1 VAVAGAFELFA
12 FMRTNFPATLL
23 YSLLYSVLLPYG
35 SNFEPRGK
43 SPSLQACRYDATLID
58 MANFSFD
65 VVSEYDK
72 AEMNNVFDQS
82 QREIASRYDFKG
94 TPAELEWLNADKTGL
109 KVTGNGDWQID
120 AILDIVR
127 KKLAA
132 REQSQKVLDT
142 SKESVVSNLKTTKE
156 VPFKQGLDQE
166 KAKKMTALIREQ
178 LPKVKTQ
185 IQGDA
190 VRVMSGSK
198 DDLQAV
204 MQLLRSQDFDFPIN
218 FTNYR

>member
-1 VAVAGAFELFA
+1 
-12 FMRTNFPATLL
+12 
-23 YSLLYSVLLPYG
+23 
-35 SNFEPRGK
+35 
-43 SPSLQACRYDATLID
+43 

-72 AEMNNVFDQS
+72 AEMNNVFDQTE
-82 QREIASRYDFKG
+82 REMANRYDFKG
-94 TPAELEWLNADKTGL
+94 TPAAIEWLNNDKTGL
-109 KVTGNGDWQID
+109 KITGNGEWQID

-127 KKLAA
+127 KKLAT
-132 REQSQKVLDT
+132 RNQSQKVLDT
-142 SKESVVSNLKTTKE
+142 TKEVIESNLKATKE
-156 VPFKQGLDQE
+156 VLFKKGLDQE
-166 KAKKMTALIREQ
+166 KAKKITSLIRDK

-190 VRVMSGSK
+190 VRVTSNSK

-204 MQLLRSQDFDFPIN
+204 IQLLKAQDFDFPLD

>member
-1 VAVAGAFELFA
+1 
-12 FMRTNFPATLL
+12 
-23 YSLLYSVLLPYG
+23 
-35 SNFEPRGK
+35 
-43 SPSLQACRYDATLID
+43 

-72 AEMNNVFDQS
+72 AEMNNVFDQA
-82 QREIASRYDFKG
+82 QREMANRYDFKG
-94 TPAELEWLNADKTGL
+94 TPAELEWLNTEKTGL
-109 KVTGNGDWQID
+109 KVTGSGDWQID

-132 REQSQKVLDT
+132 RDQSQKVLDT

-156 VPFKQGLDQE
+156 VPFKQGLDHD
-166 KAKKMTALIREQ
+166 KAKKITALIRDN
-178 LPKVKTQ
+178 LPKVKSQ
-185 IQGDA
+185 IQGDT
-190 VRVMSGSK
+190 VRVTSGSK

-204 MQLLRSQDFDFPIN
+204 MQLLRQQDFDFPLN

>member
-1 VAVAGAFELFA
+1 
-12 FMRTNFPATLL
+12 
-23 YSLLYSVLLPYG
+23 
-35 SNFEPRGK
+35 
-43 SPSLQACRYDATLID
+43 

-72 AEMNNVFDQS
+72 AEMNNVFDQAE
-82 QREIASRYDFKG
+82 REMSSRYDFKG
-94 TPAELEWLNADKTGL
+94 TPAAIEWLDGDKNGI
-109 KVTGNGDWQID
+109 KVTGSGDWQID

-132 REQSQKVLDT
+132 RNQSQKVLDT
-142 SKESVVSNLKTTKE
+142 SRDIVESNLRATKE
-156 VPFKQGLDQE
+156 VPFKKGLDQA
-166 KAKKMTALIREQ
+166 KAKKITGLTRDKF
-178 LPKVKTQ
+178 PKVKTQ

-190 VRVMSGSK
+190 VRVISNSK

-204 MQLLRSQDFDFPIN
+204 IQLLRASDFDFPLS